1 LLPFA
6 QTDALCAA
14 ANAGWMLAAATMNN
28 DKKTILFII
37 RPSEIALCMDGR
49 VIATGQTKTP
59 LFENL

>member
-6 QTDALCAA
+6 QTDALAA
-14 ANAGWMLAAATMNN
+14 ANAGWMLAAATMNS
-28 DKKTILFII
+28 DKKTIFLII

-49 VIATGQTKTP
+49 IIAMGQTKTP